1 MEHPL
6 DVGGQQQIEEQPRVD
21 DGREAPGSG
30 QAVKHL
36 CHRCI
41 GLDRRVM
48 DLGAEFGG
56 DVVEVLPV
64 LGIELPMVE
73 VETMSARWRVVRQT
87 ERMVA

>member
-1 MEHPL
+1 
-6 DVGGQQQIEEQPRVD
+6 
-21 DGREAPGSG
+21 
-30 QAVKHL
+30 
-36 CHRCI
+36 
-41 GLDRRVM
+41 M